1 MVKDAQGVG
10 AMDRPSDLIQSV
22 SRALRILEAVGAEP
36 AGVSP
41 KAVARRCGLKLST
54 TYHLMRTL
62 GYEGYLF
69 RRDDGDYVLG
79 LEIADRFRDLLAALS
94 RPPKVEA
101 VLRTIAEHT
110 THTAYLA
117 RFAAGRIT
125 ITEVV
130 EAPQSPRVEDL
141 IPGFD
146 EGAHATALGK
156 ALLSTLPPERRR
168 GYLADAGLRRF
179 TAATIDELGALEAEL
194 ARARAGV
201 FTEVSQYREGIACA
215 ALLVPTGHPEDPW
228 WAVGLSA
235 PAESFARH
243 GGRLVAALRSGAED
257 LAG

>member
-1 MVKDAQGVG
+1 
-10 AMDRPSDLIQSV
+10 MDPPSDLIQSV
-22 SRALRILEAVGAEP
+22 SRALRILEVVGAAP
-36 AGVSP
+36 HGLSP

-54 TYHLMRTL
+54 TYHLLRTL

-79 LEIADRFRDLLAALS
+79 LEIADRFRELHVALS

-101 VLRTIAEHT
+101 VLRAIAQNT

-125 ITEVV
+125 ITEVM

-156 ALLSTLPPERRR
+156 ALLSTLPVKTRRE
-168 GYLADAGLRRF
+168 YLADTGMRRF
-179 TAATIDELGALEAEL
+179 TSATIDEVDALEIEL
-194 ARARAGV
+194 SHSRKGA
-201 FTEVSQYREGIACA
+201 FTEVAQYREGIACA
-215 ALLVPTGHPEDPW
+215 ALLVATGLADDPW
-228 WAVGLSA
+228 WAIGLSA
-235 PAESFARH
+235 PVESFARH
-243 GGRLVAALRSGAED
+243 GDQLVAALRSGADD
-257 LAG
+257 LAA